1 VTTTSQLTTFSDL
14 YLDLESRV
22 RVTSGITATENIAK
36 RYINIAL
43 QDMHM
48 GTDYRYPWAE
58 RNARLVTQQSY
69 TAGTLAYTQG
79 SASITGTSTLWN
91 TNNAFAVTNARA
103 NGKIIFG
110 GSMTPYIVQTVAS
123 DTSITLSSKVTDATA
138 TGSSYTYFEDEYA
151 LASDFLRTVDMQ
163 RFTNGPI
170 SIDLISRT
178 EFRRRYPDNRIPQ
191 PTPSVACILDYAPSG
206 NTTLIRRVRLAPPP
220 SNFLTIP
227 YDYITA
233 NLVTSS
239 AGVAQTGF
247 TADTDEPIMP
257 LRYRHAIVFHALYN
271 WYRDR
276 KDDERADKAKAEY
289 TDIMM
294 RIMSDAEVGGVRPQF
309 RPRVQDY
316 VRAARNPYS
325 YSGRRY

>member
-1 VTTTSQLTTFSDL
+1 MSTTTQYTQFSDL
-14 YLDLESRV
+14 YNGLSSAMRL
-22 RVTSGITATENIAK
+22 TSGIVATDNICK
-36 RYINIAL
+36 RLINVAL
-43 QDMHM
+43 QDMHL
-48 GTDYRYPWAE
+48 GTDYKFPWAE
-58 RNARLVTQQSY
+58 RNARLITQAAY
-69 TAGTLAYTQG
+69 TTGTVSYTQG

-91 TNNAFAVTNARA
+91 TNNAFSVANARV

-110 GSMTPYIVQTVAS
+110 GSMTPYIVQAVNS

-138 TGSSYTYFEDEYA
+138 SGSGYSYFEDEYA
-151 LASDFLRTVDMQ
+151 LASDFLRTVDIQ

-191 PTPSVACILDYAPSG
+191 PTPSVACIIDYAPSG
-206 NTTLIRRVRLAPPP
+206 NTTLVRRVRLAPPP
-220 SNFLTIP
+220 SVFITIP

-233 NLVTSS
+233 NLVVS
-239 AGVAQTGF
+239 ATGAAQTGF
-247 TADTDEPIMP
+247 IADTDEPIIP
-257 LRYRHAIVFHALYN
+257 LRYRHAIIFHAMYN
-271 WYRDR
+271 YYRDR
-276 KDDERADKAKAEY
+276 KDDERADKAKSEY

-294 RIMSDAEVGGVRPQF
+294 RIMSDTEVGGVRPQF